1 MIKFDA
7 DVDAKIGQA
16 FEAYTNTQR
25 NVTTQTTPTSAEGS
39 DKVISPP
46 SQKNV
51 TSQTGTTSAGS
62 DQEVPPPSSQKA
74 KTQAEISAEKLAKAK
89 TEEEKRIAA
98 IKAGNVPSDASM
110 IEVYKLLDDKQ
121 KNVLTP
127 FVTSKDGKIEFDKS
141 LFISPLD
148 RAESTGFGYDVGK
161 FVYDTKSQVVN
172 KKAFNDAINKL
183 KQTKEYRSTRVQYYF
198 NADKLELLLDSNSN
212 VPYDQLVEIGN
223 DLKTLPANSKTIT
236 YLGKTLAAFSGGSYL
251 TGMPFDWMN
260 QAYVPRD
267 YIERIKFFIKDG
279 FTDEQLKEINKT
291 LPANNLFSL
300 MVKYHLMGKDK
311 FGMWLSENKNGAD
324 YYDAL
329 SDEEIDLAGIK
340 L

>member
-25 NVTTQTTPTSAEGS
+25 NVPSQTTPASAGS
-39 DKVISPP
+39 SHKVLPP
-46 SQKNV
+46 SSQKNV
-51 TSQTGTTSAGS
+51 TAQTGTTSAGS
-62 DQEVPPPSSQKA
+62 GQEVPPPSSQKA

-121 KNVLTP
+121 KNVLKP

-141 LFISPLD
+141 LFIGPID
-148 RAESTGFGYDVGK
+148 RAEYTGFGYDVGK
-161 FVYDTKSQVVN
+161 FAYTTKSQVEN

-183 KQTKEYRSTRVQYYF
+183 KQTKEYRSKRVQCYF
-198 NADKLELLLDSNSN
+198 NAEGLEWLLDSNSN

-236 YLGKTLAAFSGGSYL
+236 NLGKTLAALSGDSYL

-260 QAYVPRD
+260 QAYVPREH
-267 YIERIKFFIKDG
+267 IERIKFFIKDAL
-279 FTDEQLKEINKT
+279 TDEQLKEINKT

-300 MVKYHLMGKDK
+300 MVKYRLMGKDK

-329 SDEEIDLAGIK
+329 SDEEINLAGIK

>member
-39 DKVISPP
+39 TNTQRNVTTQTTPTSAEGSDKVI
-46 SQKNV
+46 
-51 TSQTGTTSAGS
+51 
-62 DQEVPPPSSQKA
+62 PPPSSQKA
-74 KTQAEISAEKLAKAK
+74 KAQAGIAAEKLAKAK
-89 TEEEKRIAA
+89 IEEEKRIAA

-121 KNVLTP
+121 KNVLKP

-141 LFISPLD
+141 LFIGPID
-148 RAESTGFGYDVGK
+148 RAEYTGFGYDVGK
-161 FVYDTKSQVVN
+161 FAYTTKSQVEN

-183 KQTKEYRSTRVQYYF
+183 KQTKEYKSTRVQYYF
-198 NADKLELLLDSNSN
+198 NTEHLGVLLDNDSN
-212 VPYDQLVEIGN
+212 VPYNQLVEIGN

-236 YLGKTLAAFSGGSYL
+236 HLGKTLAALSGNSYL
-251 TGMPFDWMN
+251 TGMPLDWMN
-260 QAYVPRD
+260 QAYVPRE
-267 YIERIKFFIKDG
+267 YIERIKFFVKDAL
-279 FTDEQLKEINKT
+279 TDEQLKEINKT

-300 MVKYHLMGKDK
+300 MVKYRLMGKDK

-329 SDEEIDLAGIK
+329 SDEEINLAGIK

>member
-39 DKVISPP
+39 DKVI
-46 SQKNV
+46 
-51 TSQTGTTSAGS
+51 
-62 DQEVPPPSSQKA
+62 PPPSSQKA
-74 KTQAEISAEKLAKAK
+74 KAQAGIAAEKLAKAK

-121 KNVLTP
+121 KNVLKP

-141 LFISPLD
+141 LFIGPED
-148 RAESTGFGYDVGK
+148 IGFGYDVGK
-161 FVYDTKSQVVN
+161 FAYTTKSQVEN

-183 KQTKEYRSTRVQYYF
+183 KQTKEYKSTRVQYYF
-198 NADKLELLLDSNSN
+198 NTEHLGVLLDNDSN
-212 VPYDQLVEIGN
+212 VPYNQLVEIGN

-236 YLGKTLAAFSGGSYL
+236 HLGKTLAALSGHSYL

-260 QAYVPRD
+260 QAYVPRE
-267 YIERIKFFIKDG
+267 YIERIKFFVKDAL
-279 FTDEQLKEINKT
+279 TDEQLKEINKT

-300 MVKYHLMGKDK
+300 MVKYRLMGKDK

-329 SDEEIDLAGIK
+329 SDEEINLAGIK

>member
-39 DKVISPP
+39 DKVI
-46 SQKNV
+46 
-51 TSQTGTTSAGS
+51 
-62 DQEVPPPSSQKA
+62 PPPSSQKA
-74 KTQAEISAEKLAKAK
+74 KAQAGIAAEKLAKAK

-110 IEVYKLLDDKQ
+110 IEVYNLLDDKQ
-121 KNVLTP
+121 KNVLKP

-141 LFISPLD
+141 LFIGPID
-148 RAESTGFGYDVGK
+148 RAGYTGFGYDVGK
-161 FVYDTKSQVVN
+161 FAYATKSQVEN

-183 KQTKEYRSTRVQYYF
+183 KQTKEYKSTRVQYYF
-198 NADKLELLLDSNSN
+198 NTNTVNLGGLLDNDSN
-212 VPYDQLVEIGN
+212 VPYNQLVEIGN
-223 DLKTLPANSKTIT
+223 DLKTLPANSKTVA
-236 YLGKTLAAFSGGSYL
+236 YLGKKLAALSGDSYL

-260 QAYVPRD
+260 QAYVPKE
-267 YIERIKFFIKDG
+267 YIERIKFFVKDAL
-279 FTDEQLKEINKT
+279 TDEQLKEINKT

-300 MVKYHLMGKDK
+300 MVKYRLMGKEK

-329 SDEEIDLAGIK
+329 SDEEINLAGIK